1 MIDKIKCKGSVSFL
15 EINVFGESQHLN
27 PFSINTNQIRHIRE
41 DPDIKGDSWAIIVG
55 DKLYPTKDLNFDNVK
70 VGDVVKIGNTEF
82 VCAIT
87 TSLTERERYKT
98 LINYNNVLY
107 IRKYLKKD
115 NKNDS
120 KPIESSENLDKFA
133 IVTVDERIIPVI
145 SEMESDVKS
154 NNGTGSTRESTPATA

>member
-1 MIDKIKCKGSVSFL
+1 
-15 EINVFGESQHLN
+15 
-27 PFSINTNQIRHIRE
+27 
-41 DPDIKGDSWAIIVG
+41 
-55 DKLYPTKDLNFDNVK
+55 
-70 VGDVVKIGNTEF
+70 
-82 VCAIT
+82 
-87 TSLTERERYKT
+87 
-98 LINYNNVLY
+98 
-107 IRKYLKKD
+107 LKKD